1 MPDPIDHA
9 PDSALARLAPTMA
22 LTGQQQALKAE
33 VMAFCRAHRADDH
46 ALFIIEGD
54 AGTGKSLLLNTL
66 FTAIQDAA
74 RGRDA
79 QDPLHDS
86 RNWLLVN
93 HPEMIKLYRN
103 ISETQPCL
111 RKKDFERPTTFINQM
126 SVRDGRADIV
136 LVDEAHLLLTRS
148 DPYNRFRQD
157 NQLAEIIRH
166 AHIVVI
172 IFDACQVLKFKSLW
186 NDATLRQLV
195 AGYPVVTRRLDQ
207 QFRVHAHADVMAWIH
222 ALRDGRL
229 LALPAPQ
236 PFDFRI
242 FDDAQTMYEAIRQRN
257 DRYGLCRML
266 ATYDYPYTLNGQD
279 HFITEGRFHLR
290 WDRAMPQARLP
301 WAERPD
307 TIDEVGSVYT
317 IQGFDLNYAG
327 VILGPSVTCDPATD
341 RIVVDPS
348 RYEDRAAFTGRDG
361 VDNPQAVMERI
372 ILNSINVLM
381 TRGSRGLYIYA
392 SDPRLHARLSAL
404 WKARAAAP
412 VVQACAADQTVT

>member
-1 MPDPIDHA
+1 MHTPIHSG
-9 PDSALARLAPTMA
+9 PDSALTRLAPTVA
-22 LTGQQQALKAE
+22 LTAQQLQLKND
-33 VMAFCRAHRADDH
+33 VLAFCRAHRTDRH

-66 FTAIQDAA
+66 FTAIQQAA
-74 RGRDA
+74 RGTDRH
-79 QDPLHDS
+79 DPLHGSDN
-86 RNWLLVN
+86 RVLVN

-103 ISETQPCL
+103 IAETQPSL

-126 SVRDGRADIV
+126 DGTDRRADIV

-157 NQLAEIIRH
+157 NQLQEIIRH
-166 AHIVVI
+166 AHVVMIV
-172 IFDACQVLKFKSLW
+172 FDARQVLKFKSLW
-186 NDATLRQLV
+186 DDATLARLV
-195 AGYPVVTRRLDQ
+195 AGYPVVTRRLDH
-207 QFRVHAHADVMAWIH
+207 QFRMHANPDVMDWIR

-229 LALPAPQ
+229 ASLPAPQ
-236 PFDFRI
+236 HFDFRI
-242 FDDAQTMYEAIRQRN
+242 FDDAQSMYEAIRQRN
-257 DRYGLCRML
+257 AEFGLCRML
-266 ATYDYPYTLNGQD
+266 ATYDYPYTLNGRD

-327 VILGPSVTCDPATD
+327 IILGPSVTYDPTAD
-341 RIVVDPS
+341 RIVIDPA

-361 VDNPQAVMERI
+361 ITNPPAVMERI

-381 TRGSRGLYIYA
+381 TRGVRGLYIYA
-392 SDPRLHARLSAL
+392 SEPRLHARLAAL
-404 WKARAAAP
+404 WKARQAARTMQPAAP
-412 VVQACAADQTVT
+412 